1 MKTPIYITTMGLSAF
16 LALTPT
22 LAAEQTKLSVQ
33 GRMPTQEKRH
43 VQSDASEQAKVQIA
57 ILLDTSNSMDG
68 LIEQAKSQLWKV
80 VNTFIDAKKNGEAA
94 YVEVALYEYGKSSL
108 SGEEHWVRKI
118 QPLTRDL
125 DEISK
130 HLFAL
135 TTNGGQEYCGATI
148 ERAAMDLEWDSSDK
162 IYKAIFIAGNEAFT
176 QGPVSV
182 SGSVAKAVTKGV
194 VVNTIHCGSE
204 KDGISGG
211 WKNGAMLAEGAFLT
225 INHDKVVAHIDAPQ
239 DEEILKLNEKLNKT
253 YIAWGQRGAA
263 KKMDQAIQDNN
274 AITKGASGSHVQR
287 VVSKSTSNYWNASWD
302 LVDAVKQKD
311 FDLTKVEKKQL
322 PEEMQGMTPEQQKAY
337 IAMVSKER
345 EEIKKKIITLNRK
358 RVAYVALIKK
368 ERAETAGDETLDEVI
383 TSTIRAQAEQKGYVF
398 KQ

>member
-1 MKTPIYITTMGLSAF
+1 MA
-16 LALTPT
+16 
-22 LAAEQTKLSVQ
+22 
-33 GRMPTQEKRH
+33 
-43 VQSDASEQAKVQIA
+43 
-57 ILLDTSNSMDG
+57 
-68 LIEQAKSQLWKV
+68 
-80 VNTFIDAKKNGEAA
+80 
-94 YVEVALYEYGKSSL
+94 
-108 SGEEHWVRKI
+108 
-118 QPLTRDL
+118 
-125 DEISK
+125 
-130 HLFAL
+130 
-135 TTNGGQEYCGATI
+135 
-148 ERAAMDLEWDSSDK
+148 
-162 IYKAIFIAGNEAFT
+162 
-176 QGPVSV
+176 
-182 SGSVAKAVTKGV
+182 KGV

-204 KDGISGG
+204 KSGISGG

-263 KKMDQAIQDNN
+263 KKMDQTIQDNN
-274 AITKGASGSHVQR
+274 ANAKGASGSHVQR
-287 VVSKSTSNYWNASWD
+287 VVSKSSSNYWNASWD

-311 FDLTKVEKKQL
+311 FDLAKVEKKQL
-322 PEEMQGMTPEQQKAY
+322 PEEMQGMTAEQQKAY